1 MRPMAVT
8 AGSREPKTEPLGR
21 RVRRQRRRRRRAVVK
36 VIHRPLVQLVH
47 RLARQRVGHL
57 DGFLQRSLVRRF
69 DRFHRCQLFLL
80 TSGDGQG
87 AETREG
93 I

>member
-1 MRPMAVT
+1 MRPMA
-8 AGSREPKTEPLGR
+8 
-21 RVRRQRRRRRRAVVK
+21 
-36 VIHRPLVQLVH
+36 LVQLVH

-93 I
+93 ILVFCVAIGMIFENEKHP